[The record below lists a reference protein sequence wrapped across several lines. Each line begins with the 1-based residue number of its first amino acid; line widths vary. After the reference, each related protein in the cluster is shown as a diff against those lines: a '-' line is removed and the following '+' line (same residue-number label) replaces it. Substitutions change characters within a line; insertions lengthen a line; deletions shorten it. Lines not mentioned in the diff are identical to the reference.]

1 MSTTKIPLKKMAQ
14 AKARAVKPPPSLEA
28 RLDQLAELR
37 QRLSE
42 LVPAEAHD
50 VQKEITALEA
60 DIKTECI
67 NQQRPAEGQFLKVV
81 LAEGRT
87 SWHTKEL
94 EAYLLAKDLKEI
106 VQQFKTVG
114 DPTARIVEVKKD

>member
-1 MSTTKIPLKKMAQ
+1 MSTTKIPFKKLAQ
-14 AKARAVKPPPSLEA
+14 AKARTVKAPPSLEA

-37 QRLSE
+37 QRLAE
-42 LVPAEAHD
+42 LVPSEAHD
-50 VQKEITALEA
+50 LQKEITALEG
-60 DIKTECI
+60 DIKNECI
-67 NQQRPAEGQFLKVV
+67 NQQRPAEGQYLKVV
-81 LAEGRT
+81 LTEGRT

-114 DPTARIVEVKKD
+114 DPSARIVEIGK